1 MQGGRQQQEE
11 GNEREWGTGQERN
24 EKKAARPALGPGRN
38 LYLRLLKF
46 MTKRFRIILR
56 RLINVKPERDGKR
69 ERERERES
77 VRATD
82 S

>member
-1 MQGGRQQQEE
+1 
-11 GNEREWGTGQERN
+11 
-24 EKKAARPALGPGRN
+24 
-38 LYLRLLKF
+38 

-56 RLINVKPERDGKR
+56 RLINVKLERDGER